1 MHPEE
6 LFRANLPLIDEVI
19 ARVCRRSRL
28 FGADAEDFASAVK
41 LALIEDDYA
50 LLGKFEGRS
59 SLAAFLTVAVQRMLL
74 DERMQ
79 TLGRFQP
86 STEARRLGEAGL
98 LIETLLVRDRRSIDE
113 ALPIVRAVDG
123 EMTREKVEA
132 LAARLPVRAPRPR
145 AVDLADDAEI
155 PASETADA
163 RAMAHELRRLSDR
176 MSDVVRRVFETFSS
190 EERMLLRC
198 RFGSSMSIADIS
210 RMMRV
215 PQRPLYR
222 RLEALLARLRAALAR
237 EGIEG
242 GAVSELIGSATA
254 EMNFGLA
261 ELENGGVQQSNRT
274 RGEPLR

>member
-1 MHPEE
+1 
-6 LFRANLPLIDEVI
+6 V
-19 ARVCRRSRL
+19 V
-28 FGADAEDFASAVK
+28 
-41 LALIEDDYA
+41 
-50 LLGKFEGRS
+50 
-59 SLAAFLTVAVQRMLL
+59 

>member
-1 MHPEE
+1 MVPEE

-28 FGADAEDFASAVK
+28 YGADAEDFASSVK

-50 LLGKFEGRS
+50 LLRKFEARS
-59 SLAAFLTVAVQRMLL
+59 SLAAFLTVAVQRMLF
-74 DERMQ
+74 DQRMQ

-113 ALPIVRAVDG
+113 ALPIVRAVDP
-123 EMTREKVEA
+123 EMTRERLESIV
-132 LAARLPVRAPRPR
+132 ARLPQRAPRPR
-145 AVDLADDAEI
+145 AVELEDVI
-155 PASETADA
+155 PSTATADA
-163 RAMAHELRRLSDR
+163 ETMARETRRLSDR
-176 MSDVVRRVFETFSS
+176 MSSVVREVFGGFSS
-190 EERMLLRC
+190 EERMLIRC

-210 RMMRV
+210 RMMRL

-222 RLEALLARLRAALAR
+222 SLESLLARLRAALTRA
-237 EGIEG
+237 GIDAS
-242 GAVSELIGSATA
+242 AVSELIGSATA

-261 ELENGGVQQSNRT
+261 DLENGGIQQSSMSA
-274 RGEPLR
+274 GESQP